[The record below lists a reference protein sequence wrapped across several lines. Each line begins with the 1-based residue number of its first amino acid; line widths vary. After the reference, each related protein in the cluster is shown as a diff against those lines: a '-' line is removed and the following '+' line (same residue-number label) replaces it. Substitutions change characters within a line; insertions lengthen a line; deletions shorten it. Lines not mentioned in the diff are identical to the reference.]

1 MPSYKQ
7 AAVSEPAKPW
17 APGEYEIEVIN
28 AEEKLSKAGNDM
40 IVLKCK
46 VIKDGEQAGSTL
58 TEHLVF
64 TPKAFFKVDQVRA
77 AIGETVIPDEEI
89 DIEAEDFIGK
99 RGRVVL
105 KIREDDDRWNE
116 IERWIVPSID
126 PVVAERVANGEIP
139 F

>member
-7 AAVSEPAKPW
+7 SEVEDQHKAWP
-17 APGEYEIEVIN
+17 PGEYQVEIVS

-46 VIKDGEQAGSTL
+46 VIKDGEATGAKI

-77 AIGETVIPDEEI
+77 AIGEIIVPDEEV
-89 DIEAEDFIGK
+89 DVVAEDFIGK
-99 RGRVVL
+99 RARVFLEVNA
-105 KIREDDDRWNE
+105 DDDRWNE
-116 IERWIVPSID
+116 IKGWIKPDPTQFDRDGER
-126 PVVAERVANGEIP
+126 IP